1 MRKTCRTNEFCRCFY
16 GQFHPLY
23 EAAGYTP
30 ALSIFVT
37 VFCLKTCQDCLG
49 KCILKKIFFS
59 IEQAEGKQTSSETLY
74 YFVIAAAISQCA
86 SPPSKPKL
94 QQHMEKKSREIEV
107 LFLGFFFCF
116 FFCISFFLSC
126 TQSRLLL
133 DPLCRQG
140 CEWEELDS

>member
-1 MRKTCRTNEFCRCFY
+1 MRKASFVLQVSY

-59 IEQAEGKQTSSETLY
+59 VEQAEGKQTSSETLY
-74 YFVIAAAISQCA
+74 CFVVAAAISQCA
-86 SPPSKPKL
+86 SPPSKPKR
-94 QQHMEKKSREIEV
+94 QQHMEKKSRETEV
-107 LFLGFFFCF
+107 LFLGFLFFLRF
-116 FFCISFFLSC
+116 LFLSC
-126 TQSRLLL
+126 IQSRLLL